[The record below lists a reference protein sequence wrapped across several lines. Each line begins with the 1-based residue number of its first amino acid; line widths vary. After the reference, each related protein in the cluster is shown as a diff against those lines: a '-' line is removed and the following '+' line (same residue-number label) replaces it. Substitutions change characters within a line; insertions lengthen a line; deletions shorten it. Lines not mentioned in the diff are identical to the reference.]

1 MGLLHIIA
9 VALRQFTSWLW
20 NFNPSKRRGG
30 TVDFQAFGREG
41 ERRAA
46 CFLKKQGYKILCR
59 NFRPPIGGEVDL
71 VCRDG
76 GRNTLVFVEVKARR
90 SERYGPPSAAVSSRK
105 QRRLILAAEYW
116 LNQLE
121 RSDVRVQFDVLEVIY
136 NDGTWN
142 IRHLA
147 DAFAAGKSIREESSF
162 ASPAANRGGAHLK
175 RGCVNGGLFRRRRDR
190 G

>member
-1 MGLLHIIA
+1 
-9 VALRQFTSWLW
+9 LRRFTSWRW
-20 NFNPSKRRGG
+20 SFNPSKRRSV
-30 TVDFQAFGREG
+30 TADFQAFGREG

-46 CFLKKQGYKILCR
+46 CFLKKQGYRILYR

-76 GRNTLVFVEVKARR
+76 CRNTLVFVEVKARK
-90 SERYGPPSAAVSSRK
+90 SERYGPPAAAVSPRK

-121 RSDVRVQFDVLEVIY
+121 RSDVRVQFDVLEVTY

-147 DAFAAGKSIREESSF
+147 DAFAAGKSIREESGF
-162 ASPAANRGGAHLK
+162 ASPAANRGGGHLK
-175 RGCVNGGLFRRRRDR
+175 RGCANGALFRRRRDR